1 MIDTPAPA
9 PDAASA
15 APFASSRPRGGPSLV
30 PLVLLFL
37 ALVDLRVEI
46 LLLMDRFTFTSLL
59 HAIRYHWLATAVL
72 LLQPS
77 LWRHYARL
85 PR

>member
-1 MIDTPAPA
+1 
-9 PDAASA
+9 
-15 APFASSRPRGGPSLV
+15 V

>member
-9 PDAASA
+9 SASA
-15 APFASSRPRGGPSLV
+15 APPDSPRRRSVQPLV
-30 PLVLLFL
+30 PLLLLVL

-46 LLLMDRFTFTSLL
+46 QLLADRFTLTSLL

-77 LWRHYARL
+77 LWRHYARS

>member
-1 MIDTPAPA
+1 MIDSPAPA
-9 PDAASA
+9 AASS
-15 APFASSRPRGGPSLV
+15 APDPLASPRRRGALPLV
-30 PLVLLFL
+30 PLLLLVL
-37 ALVDLRVEI
+37 ALIDLRVEI
-46 LLLMDRFTFTSLL
+46 QLLADRFTLTSLL

-77 LWRHYARL
+77 LWRHYARS

>member
-1 MIDTPAPA
+1 MIDTPAPHDT
-9 PDAASA
+9 PPVS
-15 APFASSRPRGGPSLV
+15 PPQTLRPRSSQPLV
-30 PLVLLFL
+30 PLLLLLL

-46 LLLMDRFTFTSLL
+46 ALLVDRFTLTGLL

-77 LWRHYARL
+77 LWRHYARS